1 MATTEG
7 GGAESGAGAGRGP
20 WIAWGLVALLAI
32 GIGAALSWGGLGGVG
47 EDDPAP
53 RGPAAPAASAPA
65 RPEPVAE
72 ASEAEVKRA
81 CASCH
86 VLPDPGHFPK
96 SAWPKEVERGFG
108 FLAKAGGLGGG
119 PSRESVTA
127 YYQAR
132 APERWDLPPAP
143 PSDGAA
149 PIALGRHPLRC
160 GDAFGAFSVAN
171 VCFAEMAPG
180 EGLCALACD
189 MNEGR
194 LLRAGLKPEF
204 GPLKV
209 VARDLGHPAHVE
221 ACDLDGDGIRDLVIA
236 DLGVFYPS
244 DNAQGRVIWLR
255 GKADRSF
262 EPPAAL
268 ARGLG
273 RVADAR
279 PADFDGDGDLD
290 LIVAVFGW
298 HDQGEILLLTNR
310 GGAGEGGKLA
320 FDRKQV
326 DPRHGAIHVPTA
338 DLDGDG
344 RMDFV
349 AVISQEYEAVEAF
362 LNDGAG
368 GFRRETIF
376 EAGMP
381 SFGSSGI
388 RLVDLDKDGDLDV
401 LLTCGDVLDTG
412 VLRAEHGVYWLEN
425 PGSYPFKGRKL
436 AALYGATGVAAGD
449 IDGDGDLD
457 VVAGSLLPN
466 RLFAEE
472 RKRIKPDGLI
482 LLVQERP
489 GEFRRVSLVSGSCL
503 FPSCDLGD
511 ADGDGDLDLLVGHCD
526 VLPPLPASQD
536 WITLWE
542 NEGRGGT
549 PSP

>member
-1 MATTEG
+1 MAGTEG
-7 GGAESGAGAGRGP
+7 GRLAGGRGA
-20 WIAWGLVALLAI
+20 WIGWGLVALLAV
-32 GIGAALSWGGLGGVG
+32 GLGAALSWEGRGG
-47 EDDPAP
+47 EDDADSFRPHA
-53 RGPAAPAASAPA
+53 PAAPAPGRPAPT
-65 RPEPVAE
+65 PVVE
-72 ASEAEVKRA
+72 ASEDEVKRA

-86 VLPDPGHFPK
+86 ALPDPGLFPK

-108 FLAKAGGLGGG
+108 FLAKAGGLEGG

-127 YYQAR
+127 FYQGR
-132 APERWDLPPAP
+132 APEAWDLPPSP
-143 PSDGAA
+143 PSDGVA
-149 PIALGRHPLRC
+149 PVALGRLPLSCR
-160 GDAFGAFSVAN
+160 DAFGAFSVAN
-171 VCFAEMAPG
+171 VRFAELSPG
-180 EGLCALACD
+180 EGPCALACD

-194 LLRAGLKPEF
+194 LLRAALKPEF

-209 VARDLGHPAHVE
+209 IARDLGHPAHVE
-221 ACDLDGDGIRDLVIA
+221 DCDLDRDGIRDLVVA

-262 EPPAAL
+262 EPPAIL
-268 ARGLG
+268 ATGLG
-273 RVADAR
+273 RVSDVR

-298 HDQGEILLLTNR
+298 HDQGEILLLVNR
-310 GGAGEGGKLA
+310 GGAEGHLA

-326 DPRHGAIHVPTA
+326 DPRHGAIHVPAA

-349 AVISQEYEAVEAF
+349 AAISQEYETVEAF

-376 EAGMP
+376 DAGMP
-381 SFGSSGI
+381 SFGLSGI

-401 LLTCGDVLDTG
+401 LMTNGDVLDTG
-412 VLRAEHGVYWLEN
+412 VMRAEHGVHWLEN
-425 PGSYPFKGRKL
+425 AGSYPFKHRKL
-436 AALYGATGVAAGD
+436 AALYGAAGAAAGD

-457 VVAGSLLPN
+457 VVAGSFLPD

-489 GEFRRVSLVSGSCL
+489 GEFRRVALAAEPCL
-503 FPSCDLGD
+503 YPSCDLGD
-511 ADGDGDLDLLVGHCD
+511 ADGDGDLDLLVGYCD
-526 VLPPLPASQD
+526 VYPPLPASRD
-536 WITLWE
+536 WIALWK
-542 NEGRGGT
+542 NEGGT
-549 PSP
+549 PPP